1 MVSVAH
7 VYHVYVN
14 GNWIDPVREHVL
26 AMTRAELWRHCRI
39 YIGFVGNK
47 PERQRAADYITKFF
61 SFATIVETDSG
72 WEQETMR
79 HIPEIAKDHS
89 QLFYAHTKGAV
100 MTSENQH
107 SWRQTMTYYN
117 VLQWRTMLSELQHHD
132 LAGIWWIPK
141 EVHPAPHFQGN
152 FWWANTNYLLT
163 LPEIENSNR
172 WQAELWVGQ
181 QQPNIYD
188 AYPGSAGGN
197 KHVTDWMTFDPAQGY
212 LSESDH

>member
-1 MVSVAH
+1 MVSIAH

-14 GNWIDPVREHVL
+14 GNWHDPVREHVL
-26 AMTRAELWRHCRI
+26 AMTRTDLWRNCRI
-39 YIGFVGNK
+39 YIGFVGHTA
-47 PERQRAADYITKFF
+47 ERRRAADYIQKFF
-61 SFATIVETDSG
+61 PFAIVTEQDNG

-79 HIPEIAKDHS
+79 HIPAIAKQHS

-100 MTSENQH
+100 MSGENQH

-117 VLQWRTMLSELQHHD
+117 VLQWRNMVASLQDHD
-132 LAGIWWIPK
+132 TAGIWWIPK

-163 LPEIENSNR
+163 LPEIETNNR

-181 QQPNIYD
+181 REPRVFE
-188 AYPGSAGGN
+188 AYAGSAGGSP
-197 KHVTDWMTFDPAQGY
+197 HVTDWLTFDYAQEH